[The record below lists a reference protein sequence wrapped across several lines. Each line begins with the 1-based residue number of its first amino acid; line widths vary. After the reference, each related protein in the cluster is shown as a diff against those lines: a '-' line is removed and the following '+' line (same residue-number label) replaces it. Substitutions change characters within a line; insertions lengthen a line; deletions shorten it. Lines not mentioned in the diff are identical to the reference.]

1 MVNRSESE
9 GPVLQGLAAIGD
21 GHGGFLIEPVS
32 VRAPQAGEVR
42 VRLSAAGICH
52 TDHASLRWPGPLVLG
67 HEGAG
72 VVESVGPG
80 VAEQHPQLQ
89 PGRPVLLNW
98 AIPCGGCPQCQR
110 GRGSL
115 CERTHGV
122 DLALGSSAPAPGHT
136 LWRGQPVERSF
147 KLGTFAE
154 HTLVRAEALTVLPRQ
169 LPARHACILGCGV
182 MTGVGAAVNV
192 AQVQPGDTV
201 AVVGC
206 GGVGLSVV
214 QGARLAG
221 AARIVAIDRRPAALQ
236 RAVALGATHTLE
248 PTADDAQGDQLV
260 AAVRALTDGRG
271 ADHAFEATGVAA
283 LAFLPLKLCRNGGN
297 AVQLSGAHGPVS
309 VEMPQFW
316 WDKRYLV
323 PLYGGC
329 LPERDFPRLF
339 DWAARGEL
347 VLDSLV
353 THTYRLHQL
362 GQALDDMLAGRSAKG
377 VILFDAEAVN
387 EPAPSAQ
394 PAP

>member
-1 MVNRSESE
+1 MPEYEVHDA
-9 GPVLQGLAAIGD
+9 GTALQSAAAVGD
-21 GHGGFLIEPVS
+21 GLGGFVIEPVS
-32 VRAPQAGEVR
+32 VRAPMAGEVR
-42 VRLSAAGICH
+42 VRLTAAGVCH
-52 TDHASLRWPGPLVLG
+52 TDHASLHWPGPLVLG

-72 VVESVGPG
+72 VVESLGPG
-80 VAEQHPQLQ
+80 VAAQRPELCI
-89 PGRPVLLNW
+89 GAPVLLNW
-98 AIPCGGCPQCQR
+98 AIPCGRCPQCQR

-122 DLALGSSAPAPGHT
+122 DASLGSSAPGPGHT

-154 HTLVRAEALTVLPRQ
+154 HTLVRAEALTVLPAR

-192 AQVQPGDTV
+192 AQVQPGDSA

-221 AARIVAIDRRPAALQ
+221 AARIIAIDRRPVALR
-236 RAVALGATHTLE
+236 RAVAMGATHTLE
-248 PTADDAQGDQLV
+248 PPPDDPQAEQLS
-260 AAVRALTDGRG
+260 AAVRALTGGRG

-329 LPERDFPRLF
+329 QPERDFPRLF
-339 DWAARGEL
+339 DWAARGAL
-347 VLDSLV
+347 QLDSLV
-353 THTYRLHQL
+353 THTYRLGEL
-362 GQALDDMLAGRSAKG
+362 GRALDDMLAGRSAKG
-377 VILFDAEAVN
+377 VIVFD
-387 EPAPSAQ
+387 
-394 PAP
+394 

>member
-1 MVNRSESE
+1 MAAFET
-9 GPVLQGLAAIGD
+9 GDAGAALQGAAAIGD
-21 GHGGFLIEPVS
+21 GRGGFVIEPVS
-32 VRAPQAGEVR
+32 VRAPMAGEVR
-42 VRLSAAGICH
+42 VRLAAAGLCH

-80 VAEQHPQLQ
+80 VAASHPQLR
-89 PGRPVLLNW
+89 PGQPVLLNW
-98 AIPCGGCPQCQR
+98 AIPCGRCPQCQR

-115 CERTHGV
+115 CERTHGI
-122 DLALGSSAPAPGHT
+122 DAALGSSAPAPGHT
-136 LWRGQPVERSF
+136 LWRGQAVERSF

-154 HTLVRAEALTVLPRQ
+154 HTLVRAEALSLLPAQ

-221 AARIVAIDRRPAALQ
+221 AARIIAIDRRPAALQ
-236 RAVALGATHTLE
+236 RALALGATHTLE
-248 PTADDAQGDQLV
+248 PSADDAQGDTL
-260 AAVRALTDGRG
+260 ATDVRALTDGRG

-283 LAFLPLKLCRNGGN
+283 LAFLPLKLCRHGGN

-329 LPERDFPRLF
+329 QPERDFPRLF
-339 DWAARGEL
+339 DWAERGEL
-347 VLDSLV
+347 ALDTLV
-353 THTYRLHQL
+353 THTYRLGDL
-362 GQALDDMLAGRSAKG
+362 GQALEDMLAGRSAKG
-377 VILFDAEAVN
+377 VIVFD
-387 EPAPSAQ
+387 
-394 PAP
+394 

>member
-1 MVNRSESE
+1 MAALETRDAD
-9 GPVLQGLAAIGD
+9 GALHGAAAIGD
-21 GHGGFLIEPVS
+21 GHGGFVIEPVV

-42 VRLSAAGICH
+42 VRLTAAGLCH

-72 VVESVGPG
+72 VVESIGPG
-80 VAEQHPQLQ
+80 VAASHPQLR
-89 PGRPVLLNW
+89 PGQPVLLNW
-98 AIPCGGCPQCQR
+98 AIPCGRCPQCQR
-110 GRGSL
+110 GRGAL

-122 DLALGSSAPAPGHT
+122 DTTLGSSAPTPGHT
-136 LWRGQPVERSF
+136 LWRGQAVERAF

-154 HTLVRAEALTVLPRQ
+154 HTLVRAEALTPRPAQ

-182 MTGVGAAVNV
+182 MTGVGAVLNV

-221 AARIVAIDRRPAALQ
+221 AARIIAIDRRPAALQ
-236 RAVALGATHTLE
+236 RAVTFGATHTLD
-248 PTADDAQGDQLV
+248 PAADDPQAEALA
-260 AAVRALTDGRG
+260 AAVRALTGGRG

-283 LAFLPLKLCRNGGN
+283 LAFLPLKLCRHGGN

-329 LPERDFPRLF
+329 QPERDFPRLF
-339 DWAARGEL
+339 DWVARGEL
-347 VLDSLV
+347 QLDRLV
-353 THTYRLHQL
+353 THTYRLDAL

-377 VILFDAEAVN
+377 VILFD
-387 EPAPSAQ
+387 
-394 PAP
+394 

>member
-1 MVNRSESE
+1 MADCAVE
-9 GPVLQGLAAIGD
+9 GAAAIGD
-21 GHGGFLIEPVS
+21 GRGGFVIEPVL
-32 VRAPQAGEVR
+32 VRAPRAGEVR
-42 VRLSAAGICH
+42 VRLTATGLCH
-52 TDHASLRWPGPLVLG
+52 TDHASLHWPGPLVLG

-72 VVESVGPG
+72 VVDSAGPG
-80 VAEQHPQLQ
+80 VTDEHPGLL
-89 PGRPVLLNW
+89 PGQPVLLNW
-98 AIPCGGCPQCQR
+98 AIACGRCPQCQR

-122 DLALGSSAPAPGHT
+122 DAKLGSSAPAAGHT

-154 HTLVRAEALTVLPRQ
+154 YTLVRAEALTALPGQ

-221 AARIVAIDRRPAALQ
+221 AARIIAIDRRPAALQ
-236 RAVALGATHTLE
+236 RAGVLGATHTLE
-248 PTADDAQGDQLV
+248 PAAHDTQGDELA

-283 LAFLPLKLCRNGGN
+283 LAFLPLKLCRHGGN

-309 VEMPQFW
+309 VELPQFW

-347 VLDSLV
+347 QLDRLV
-353 THTYRLHQL
+353 THTYRLGEL
-362 GQALDDMLAGRSAKG
+362 GQAMEDMLAGRSAKG
-377 VILFDAEAVN
+377 VIVFD
-387 EPAPSAQ
+387 
-394 PAP
+394 

>member
-1 MVNRSESE
+1 MEAFE
-9 GPVLQGLAAIGD
+9 PQAAALALQGDAAIAD
-21 GHGGFLIEPVS
+21 GQGGFVIEPIS
-32 VRAPQAGEVR
+32 VRAPRSGEVR
-42 VRLSAAGICH
+42 VRMTAAGLCH

-72 VVESVGPG
+72 VVESVGPD
-80 VAEQHPQLQ
+80 VAQQHPQLH
-89 PGRPVLLNW
+89 PGQPVLLNW
-98 AIPCGGCPQCQR
+98 AIPCGRCAQCQR

-115 CERTHGV
+115 CERTLGV
-122 DLALGSSAPAPGHT
+122 DAALGSSAPAPGHT

-154 HTLVRAEALTVLPRQ
+154 HTLVRAEALTVRPAQ

-182 MTGVGAAVNV
+182 MTGVGAALNV

-236 RAVALGATHTLE
+236 RALALGATHTLE
-248 PTADDAQGDQLV
+248 AADDDPQAEQLA
-260 AAVRALTDGRG
+260 AAVRALTGGRG

-283 LAFLPLKLCRNGGN
+283 LAFLPLKLCRHGGN

-329 LPERDFPRLF
+329 LPDRDFPRLF

-347 VLDSLV
+347 QLDSLV
-353 THTYRLHQL
+353 THTYRLREL
-362 GQALDDMLAGRSAKG
+362 SQAMDDMLTGRSAKG
-377 VILFDAEAVN
+377 VILFD
-387 EPAPSAQ
+387 
-394 PAP
+394 

>member
-1 MVNRSESE
+1 MDSLMPKNTGVPLHSA
-9 GPVLQGLAAIGD
+9 AAIGD
-21 GHGGFLIEPVS
+21 GRGGFVIEPVT
-32 VRAPQAGEVR
+32 VRPPVAGEVR

-52 TDHASLRWPGPLVLG
+52 TDYASLRWPGPLVLG

-72 VVESVGPG
+72 VIESVGEDVTARHPELCPG
-80 VAEQHPQLQ
+80 Q
-89 PGRPVLLNW
+89 PVLLNW
-98 AIPCGGCPQCQR
+98 AIPCGRCPQCQR

-122 DLALGSSAPAPGHT
+122 DPSLGNSSPAPGHT
-136 LWRGQPVERSF
+136 LWRDQPVERAF

-154 HTLVRAEALTVLPRQ
+154 YTLVRAEALTVLPSTM
-169 LPARHACILGCGV
+169 AMRHACILGCGV

-206 GGVGLSVV
+206 GGVGLSAV

-221 AARIVAIDRRPAALQ
+221 AARIIAIDRRPAALQ

-248 PTADDAQGDQLV
+248 PEADDAQAEQL
-260 AAVRALTDGRG
+260 ASAVRALTDGRG

-297 AVQLSGAHGPVS
+297 AVQLSGAHGPIS

-347 VLDSLV
+347 MLDTMV
-353 THTYRLHQL
+353 THTYRLDAL

-377 VILFDAEAVN
+377 VIVFD
-387 EPAPSAQ
+387 
-394 PAP
+394 

>member
-1 MVNRSESE
+1 MHRMAAG
-9 GPVLQGLAAIGD
+9 GPDVSASALQGAAAIGD
-21 GHGGFLIEPVS
+21 GRGGFVIEPVS
-32 VRAPQAGEVR
+32 VRAPLAGEVR
-42 VRLSAAGICH
+42 VRLTAAGICH
-52 TDHASLRWPGPLVLG
+52 TDHASLHWPGPLVLG

-72 VVESVGPG
+72 VVESLGPG
-80 VAEQHPQLQ
+80 VAAQHPQLR
-89 PGRPVLLNW
+89 PGQPVLLNW
-98 AIPCGGCPQCQR
+98 AIPCGRCPQCQR

-115 CERTHGV
+115 CERTHAV
-122 DLALGSSAPAPGHT
+122 DATLGSSAPAPGHT
-136 LWRGQPVERSF
+136 LWRAQPVERAF

-154 HTLVRAEALTVLPRQ
+154 HTLVRAEALTVLPAQ
-169 LPARHACILGCGV
+169 LRARHACILGCGV

-248 PTADDAQGDQLV
+248 PAADDLQSEQLA

-271 ADHAFEATGVAA
+271 ADHAFEATGVAS
-283 LAFLPLKLCRNGGN
+283 LAFLPLKLCRHGGN

-329 LPERDFPRLF
+329 QPDRDFPRLF
-339 DWAARGEL
+339 DWALRGAL
-347 VLDSLV
+347 QLDSLV
-353 THTYRLHQL
+353 THTYRLCDL
-362 GQALDDMLAGRSAKG
+362 GQALDDMRGGRSAKG
-377 VILFDAEAVN
+377 VILFD
-387 EPAPSAQ
+387 
-394 PAP
+394 

>member
-1 MVNRSESE
+1 MAAFDSEQE
-9 GPVLQGLAAIGD
+9 LPALQGAAAIGD
-21 GHGGFLIEPVS
+21 GQGGFVIEPVS
-32 VRAPQAGEVR
+32 VRAPMAGEVR
-42 VRLSAAGICH
+42 VRMTAAGLCH
-52 TDHASLRWPGPLVLG
+52 TDHASLHWPGPLVLG

-72 VVESVGPG
+72 IVESVGPG
-80 VAEQHPQLQ
+80 LAEQHAALQ
-89 PGRPVLLNW
+89 PGQPVLLNW
-98 AIPCGGCPQCQR
+98 AIPCGHCPQCQR
-110 GRGSL
+110 GRASL

-122 DLALGSSAPAPGHT
+122 DAALGSSAPVPGHT
-136 LWRGQPVERSF
+136 LWRGQAVERAF

-154 HTLVRAEALTVLPRQ
+154 HTLVRAEALTALPAQ

-192 AQVQPGDTV
+192 AQVQAGDTV

-221 AARIVAIDRRPAALQ
+221 AARIIAIDRRPLALQ

-248 PTADDAQGDQLV
+248 PPADDLNAEQSAEQLA

-329 LPERDFPRLF
+329 QPERDFPRLF
-339 DWAARGEL
+339 DWAARGQL
-347 VLDSLV
+347 QLDSLV
-353 THTYRLHQL
+353 THTYRLGEL
-362 GQALDDMLAGRSAKG
+362 GQAMDDMLAGRSAKG
-377 VILFDAEAVN
+377 VILFD
-387 EPAPSAQ
+387 
-394 PAP
+394 

>member
-1 MVNRSESE
+1 MPAFEIEETN
-9 GPVLQGLAAIGD
+9 PALQGAAAIGD
-21 GHGGFLIEPVS
+21 GRGGFVIEPVV

-42 VRLSAAGICH
+42 VRLAAAGLCH

-72 VVESVGPG
+72 VVESIGPG
-80 VAEQHPQLQ
+80 VAASHPQLR
-89 PGRPVLLNW
+89 PGQPVLLNW
-98 AIPCGGCPQCQR
+98 AIPCGRCPQCQR

-122 DLALGSSAPAPGHT
+122 DATLGTSAPAPGHT
-136 LWRGQPVERSF
+136 LWRGQAVERAF

-154 HTLVRAEALTVLPRQ
+154 HTLVRAEALTAMPAQ

-236 RAVALGATHTLE
+236 RALALGATHTLE
-248 PTADDAQGDQLV
+248 PPPDDPQADALA

-316 WDKRYLV
+316 WDKRYFV

-329 LPERDFPRLF
+329 QPERDFPRLF
-339 DWAARGEL
+339 DWAARGKL
-347 VLDSLV
+347 RLDSLV
-353 THTYRLHQL
+353 THTYRLHEL
-362 GQALDDMLAGRSAKG
+362 GTALDDMLSGRSAKG
-377 VILFDAEAVN
+377 VILFDEA
-387 EPAPSAQ
+387 PAG
-394 PAP
+394 

>member
-1 MVNRSESE
+1 MSAA
-9 GPVLQGLAAIGD
+9 LQGAAAIAHGD
-21 GHGGFLIEPVS
+21 GQFTLEEIS
-32 VRAPQAGEVR
+32 VRAPGPGEVR
-42 VRLSAAGICH
+42 VRIDAAGLCH
-52 TDHASLRWPGPLVLG
+52 TDRQSLGWPGPLVMG

-72 VVESVGPG
+72 TVESVGDGVTHLSPG
-80 VAEQHPQLQ
+80 DA
-89 PGRPVLLNW
+89 VLLNW
-98 AIPCGGCPQCQR
+98 AIPCGRCPQCQR

-122 DLALGSSAPAPGHT
+122 DARLGSSAPAAGHT
-136 LWRGQPVERSF
+136 LWRGQAVERSF

-154 HTLVRAEALTVLPRQ
+154 YTLVRAEALTVLPRQ

-221 AARIVAIDRRPAALQ
+221 AGRIIAIDRRPAAMQ
-236 RAVALGATHTLE
+236 RAVALGATHTLQ
-248 PTADDAQGDQLV
+248 PAADDSQGDELA

-271 ADHAFEATGVAA
+271 VDHAFEATGVAA
-283 LAFLPLKLCRNGGN
+283 LAFLPLKLCRHGGN
-297 AVQLSGAHGPVS
+297 AVQLSGALGPVS

-316 WDKRYLV
+316 WDKRYFV

-339 DWAARGEL
+339 EWAARGEL
-347 VLDSLV
+347 QLDRLV
-353 THTYRLHQL
+353 THTYSLAEL
-362 GQALDDMLAGRSAKG
+362 GQAMEDMLTGRSAKG
-377 VILFDAEAVN
+377 VIVFD
-387 EPAPSAQ
+387 
-394 PAP
+394 

>member
-1 MVNRSESE
+1 MPAYET
-9 GPVLQGLAAIGD
+9 GDTPPALQGTAAIGD
-21 GHGGFLIEPVS
+21 GRGGFVIEPVS
-32 VRAPQAGEVR
+32 VRAPLAGEVR
-42 VRLSAAGICH
+42 VRLTAAGLCH
-52 TDHASLRWPGPLVLG
+52 TDHASLHWPGPLVLG

-72 VVESVGPG
+72 VVESLGPG
-80 VAEQHPQLQ
+80 VAGAYPQLR
-89 PGRPVLLNW
+89 PGQPVLLNW
-98 AIPCGGCPQCQR
+98 AIPCSRCPQCLR

-122 DLALGSSAPAPGHT
+122 DATLGSSAPAPGHT
-136 LWRGQPVERSF
+136 LWRGQAVERAF

-154 HTLVRAEALTVLPRQ
+154 HTLVRAEALSVLPAQ

-201 AVVGC
+201 AVLGC

-221 AARIVAIDRRPAALQ
+221 AARIIAIDRRPAALQ

-248 PTADDAQGDQLV
+248 PAADDVQGDEMA
-260 AAVRALTDGRG
+260 AAVRALTQGRG

-297 AVQLSGAHGPVS
+297 ALQLSGAHGPVS

-323 PLYGGC
+323 PLYGDC

-347 VLDSLV
+347 QLDSLV
-353 THTYRLHQL
+353 THTYRLGEL
-362 GQALDDMLAGRSAKG
+362 GQALDDLLAGRSAKG
-377 VILFDAEAVN
+377 VILFD
-387 EPAPSAQ
+387 
-394 PAP
+394 

>member
-1 MVNRSESE
+1 MTVSALE
-9 GPVLQGLAAIGD
+9 GHAAIGD
-21 GHGGFLIEPVS
+21 GEGGFVIEPVS
-32 VRAPQAGEVR
+32 VRAPMAGEVR
-42 VRLSAAGICH
+42 VRLSAAGLCH

-72 VVESVGPG
+72 VIESVGEG
-80 VAEQHPQLQ
+80 VAAQHPQLR
-89 PGRPVLLNW
+89 PGQPVLLNW
-98 AIPCGGCPQCQR
+98 AIPCGRCPQCHR

-122 DLALGSSAPAPGHT
+122 DATLGSSAPAAGHT

-154 HTLVRAEALTVLPRQ
+154 HTLVRAEALTVLPAQ

-221 AARIVAIDRRPAALQ
+221 AARIIAVDRRPAALQ

-248 PTADDAQGDQLV
+248 PAADDAQGDQL
-260 AAVRALTDGRG
+260 AIAVRTLTDGRG

-339 DWAARGEL
+339 DWAERGEL
-347 VLDSLV
+347 GLAAMV
-353 THTYRLHQL
+353 THHYRLPRL
-362 GQALDDMLAGRSAKG
+362 ADALADMLAGRSAKG
-377 VILFDAEAVN
+377 VILFD
-387 EPAPSAQ
+387 
-394 PAP
+394 

>member
-1 MVNRSESE
+1 
-9 GPVLQGLAAIGD
+9 
-21 GHGGFLIEPVS
+21 
-32 VRAPQAGEVR
+32 
-42 VRLSAAGICH
+42 
-52 TDHASLRWPGPLVLG
+52 
-67 HEGAG
+67 
-72 VVESVGPG
+72 VVERVGEG
-80 VAEQHPQLQ
+80 VTHLAVGQ
-89 PGRPVLLNW
+89 RVLLNW
-98 AIPCGGCPQCQR
+98 AIPCGRCPQCQR
-110 GRGSL
+110 GRGAL

-122 DLALGSSAPAPGHT
+122 DATLGSSAPAPGHT

-154 HTLVRAEALTVLPRQ
+154 HTLVRAEALTVLPASMP
-169 LPARHACILGCGV
+169 LRHACILGCGV
-182 MTGVGAAVNV
+182 MTGVGAAINV

-221 AARIVAIDRRPAALQ
+221 AARIIAIDRRPSALE

-248 PTADDAQGDQLV
+248 PAADEQKAAQGAEQLA
-260 AAVRALTDGRG
+260 AAVRALTEGRG

-283 LAFLPLKLCRNGGN
+283 LAFLPLKLCRHGGN
-297 AVQLSGAHGPVS
+297 AVQLSGAHGPVT

-347 VLDSLV
+347 ALDDRV
-353 THTYRLHQL
+353 THTYRLGDLQ
-362 GQALDDMLAGRSAKG
+362 QALDDMLAGRSAKG
-377 VILFDAEAVN
+377 VILFD
-387 EPAPSAQ
+387 
-394 PAP
+394 

>member
-1 MVNRSESE
+1 MAGS
-9 GPVLQGLAAIGD
+9 GPENAAPALQGRAAIGD
-21 GHGGFLIEPVS
+21 GRGGFVIEPVS
-32 VRAPQAGEVR
+32 VRAPLAGEVR
-42 VRLSAAGICH
+42 VRLTAAGICH

-72 VVESVGPG
+72 VVDSLGPG
-80 VAEQHPQLQ
+80 VAVRHPQLR
-89 PGRPVLLNW
+89 PGQPVLLNW
-98 AIPCGGCPQCQR
+98 AIPCCRCPQCRR

-122 DLALGSSAPAPGHT
+122 DVRLGSSAPAPGHT

-154 HTLVRAEALTVLPRQ
+154 HTLVLAEALTALPAQ

-182 MTGVGAAVNV
+182 MTGVGAVVNV

-248 PTADDAQGDQLV
+248 PPADDLNAEQSAEQLA

-297 AVQLSGAHGPVS
+297 AVQLSGAHGPVA

-329 LPERDFPRLF
+329 QPERDFPRLF

-353 THTYRLHQL
+353 THTYRLGDL

-377 VILFDAEAVN
+377 VIVFD
-387 EPAPSAQ
+387 
-394 PAP
+394 

>member
-1 MVNRSESE
+1 MDHLRTPDAPARPLDS
-9 GPVLQGLAAIGD
+9 LAAVGD
-21 GHGGFLIEPVS
+21 GHGGLVIEPVR
-32 VRAPQAGEVR
+32 VRAPLAGEVR
-42 VRLSAAGICH
+42 VRLRAAGVCH
-52 TDHASLRWPGPLVLG
+52 TDHASLHWPGPLVLG

-72 VVESVGPG
+72 VIECVGPG
-80 VAEQHPQLQ
+80 VTAQHPQLQ
-89 PGRPVLLNW
+89 AGQAVLLNW
-98 AIPCGGCPQCQR
+98 AIPCGRCPQCQR

-122 DLALGSSAPAPGHT
+122 DAALGTSAPAPGHT
-136 LWRGQPVERSF
+136 VWRGQPLERAF

-154 HTLVRAEALTVLPRQ
+154 HTLVRAEAVTALPPA
-169 LPARHACILGCGV
+169 LPLRHACILGCGV

-221 AARIVAIDRRPAALQ
+221 ATRIIAIDRRPTALQ
-236 RAVALGATHTLE
+236 RATALGATHTLE
-248 PTADDAQGDQLV
+248 PLADDPQAAHLA
-260 AAVRALTDGRG
+260 AAVRALTGGRG

-283 LAFLPLKLCRNGGN
+283 LAFLPLALCRNGGN
-297 AVQLSGAHGPVS
+297 AVQLSGAHGPAS

-329 LPERDFPRLF
+329 LPARDFPRLF

-347 VLDSLV
+347 MLDAMV
-353 THTYRLHQL
+353 THTYRLGEL
-362 GQALDDMLAGRSAKG
+362 PQALDDMLAGRSAKG
-377 VILFDAEAVN
+377 VIVFD
-387 EPAPSAQ
+387 
-394 PAP
+394 